1 MSFSPTKTINLGK
14 PHSFNNN
21 NEHKFDIGNDVPPPI
36 FNNIDNVPEI
46 NSDTSNF
53 QTEEQHMI
61 QCNHKHFLKKVL
73 LAKCKSH
80 DQQCLAEQISNKVKV
95 KNNALIAI
103 FVNVPRDELTSIK
116 ENPHSDLKHNLSLN
130 PDTPKSNY
138 EKISHVIENHNNENV
153 SKEITNEPNKDITQN
168 DTLVKINQE
177 PTNNDSD
184 NNKEYTRPCPSPI
197 TEIKGKDP
205 HKEFLRLSDI
215 IGNKFSS
222 NQHEDVIENA
232 LKSTDLEN
240 NKHTPA
246 FENYDKE
253 AYESKEKENKD
264 LSLEIFKN
272 NKEHKKPYVSK
283 EKQNKDVA
291 SKIPEKSQKIEDF
304 DCINQSNIK
313 EAHKDAIASKETES
327 NEPIESYITF
337 IDLNNKQTT
346 KEFETYTLD
355 HTISFK
361 SDNLIPNRLT
371 NVHSTNTKIME
382 SNIENL
388 KYLCD
393 IQKDILFILE
403 ELGNEDKLPEI
414 GRAKLRLT
422 EMSEKFKKEEENL
435 KEINI
440 LSNAFKQT
448 LEMPEFGDVQEFD
461 IEEAALSCNTFTDS
475 DGKVTLDQFWN
486 KIKNFSIQ
494 RALSEKAVRNLLG
507 SLLHGHA
514 FEVYNDNREN
524 DLAKIM
530 QVLIDRFGEITTIS
544 DHVRS
549 LENLTRGPKE
559 KLASVMAR
567 CALLLDKTKY
577 LCEAKHRDSRYEIEM
592 KNKLSQVCS
601 EKAKIAI
608 EKERNY
614 ALRAGYSL
622 PYANLFNLALD
633 AERDDPENLY
643 VTSY

>member
-21 NEHKFDIGNDVPPPI
+21 NEHKFDVGNDVPPPI

-130 PDTPKSNY
+130 PDTPKSSY

-153 SKEITNEPNKDITQN
+153 TNEITNEPNKDITQN
-168 DTLVKINQE
+168 DTIVKINQE
-177 PTNNDSD
+177 PTNDDSN

-197 TEIKGKDP
+197 TKSKGKDP

-215 IGNKFSS
+215 IQKKFSS
-222 NQHEDVIENA
+222 NQHEDVKENA
-232 LKSTDLEN
+232 LKSTDLTN

-246 FENYDKE
+246 FE
-253 AYESKEKENKD
+253 
-264 LSLEIFKN
+264 
-272 NKEHKKPYVSK
+272 KEHKKTYVLK
-283 EKQNKDVA
+283 EKQNKYA
-291 SKIPEKSQKIEDF
+291 SSNTHEKSQETENI
-304 DCINQSNIK
+304 DCVNQSIIK
-313 EAHKDAIASKETES
+313 EAHKNAIDSKETES

-337 IDLNNKQTT
+337 IDLNNKHTT

-355 HTISFK
+355 HAVGFK

-393 IQKDILFILE
+393 IQKDILFLLE

-414 GRAKLRLT
+414 GKAKLRLT

-486 KIKNFSIQ
+486 KIRNFSIQ
-494 RALSEKAVRNLLG
+494 RALSEQAVKNLLG

-524 DLAKIM
+524 DLAKIT

-592 KNKLSQVCS
+592 KNKLFTVCS